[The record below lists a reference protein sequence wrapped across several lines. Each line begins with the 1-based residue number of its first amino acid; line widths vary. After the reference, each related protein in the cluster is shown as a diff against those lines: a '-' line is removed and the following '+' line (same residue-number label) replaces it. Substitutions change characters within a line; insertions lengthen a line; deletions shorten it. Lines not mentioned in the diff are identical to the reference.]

1 MDIVKI
7 SNLKLSKNKNNPC
20 SLRSLAGSRAIIIVS
35 MTISVNMLD
44 ARAVTVYVARAPV
57 SNQIVAYSRKWRN
70 ETFDYQYFS
79 CLLTCSSPVFC

>member
-1 MDIVKI
+1 
-7 SNLKLSKNKNNPC
+7 
-20 SLRSLAGSRAIIIVS
+20 

-79 CLLTCSSPVFC
+79 CLLTCSSHQYFANQLLTGISIYPVYQYLLTSQGYTIVTPITEAA